1 MSKDLHLY
9 QLCNALDRGLEDT
22 LAPAC
27 DLFVFE
33 LGQGAYEAK
42 RAFHEKE
49 KDQVELDQL
58 NSVIQENKAK
68 VQIYVN
74 LYELNE
80 LICRNPFPG
89 EQMPLLAIARALL
102 PDATVLGRKGMR
114 AWASAFSEIHLDY
127 RTRIYFPAEGG
138 AEGGIYT
145 NEGIESI
152 EEQLHASMN
161 MHGYIPA
168 SILESILETT
178 HRTQLYRN
186 TKESLTERGWAWASK
201 RIDGKA
207 TKTMVPPNPSESRRD
222 SPSGSRYG

>member
-9 QLCNALDRGLEDT
+9 QLCNALDHNLKGTGT
-22 LAPAC
+22 LASTC

-33 LGQGAYEAK
+33 WDQGAYEAK

-58 NSVIQENKAK
+58 NSAIQENKAK
-68 VQIYVN
+68 THVYIN

-80 LICRNPFPG
+80 LICKNPFPG

-102 PDATVLGRKGMR
+102 PDATVLGRKGKGAWVR
-114 AWASAFSEIHLDY
+114 AFAEIHLDH
-127 RTRIYFPAEGG
+127 RTRIYFPACDDPLPIGP
-138 AEGGIYT
+138 
-145 NEGIESI
+145 I
-152 EEQLHASMN
+152 EEQLYEHTD

-168 SILESILETT
+168 SALASILDTDT
-178 HRTQLYRN
+178 RTQLYRN

-207 TKTMVPPNPSESRRD
+207 TKTMVPPTRTESLRD
-222 SPSGSRYG
+222 S

>member
-9 QLCNALDRGLEDT
+9 QLCNALDRNLKET

-27 DLFVFE
+27 DLFVSE
-33 LGQGAYEAK
+33 WNRGAYEEK
-42 RAFHEKE
+42 RALHEKE
-49 KDQVELDQL
+49 NDQVELDQL
-58 NSVIQENKAK
+58 NSAIQENKAK

-80 LICRNPFPG
+80 LICKNPFPG

-127 RTRIYFPAEGG
+127 RTRIYSPACNDPLPLGP
-138 AEGGIYT
+138 
-145 NEGIESI
+145 I
-152 EEQLHASMN
+152 EEQLYKHTD

-168 SILESILETT
+168 SALASILDTDPN
-178 HRTQLYRN
+178 TQLYRN

-207 TKTMVPPNPSESRRD
+207 TKTMVPPSRTTH
-222 SPSGSRYG
+222 SS